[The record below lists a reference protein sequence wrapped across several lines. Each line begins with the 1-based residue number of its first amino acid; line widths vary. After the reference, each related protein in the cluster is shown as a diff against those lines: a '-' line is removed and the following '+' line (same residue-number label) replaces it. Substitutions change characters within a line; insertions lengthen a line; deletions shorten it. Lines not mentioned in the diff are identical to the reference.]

1 MMKGNIE
8 KKPKRKD
15 IFSKLNFKLNLGGED
30 PGKNVKRRTHWTFV
44 SAPQKMITIGQL
56 LMIFDGYRQY
66 RRHMM
71 SDNENNCT
79 T

>member
-30 PGKNVKRRTHWTFV
+30 PGKIVKHIGPLFQQ
-44 SAPQKMITIGQL
+44 PQKMITIGQL
-56 LMIFDGYRQY
+56 LMIFDVNTQY
-66 RRHMM
+66 LLKAY
-71 SDNENNCT
+71 DV
-79 T
+79 

>member
-30 PGKNVKRRTHWTFV
+30 PGKIVKRRTHRTFV
-44 SAPQKMITIGQL
+44 SAISTTKDDHHWPT
-56 LMIFDGYRQY
+56 
-66 RRHMM
+66 
-71 SDNENNCT
+71 SDDI
-79 T
+79 

>member
-30 PGKNVKRRTHWTFV
+30 PGKIV
-44 SAPQKMITIGQL
+44 
-56 LMIFDGYRQY
+56 
-66 RRHMM
+66 
-71 SDNENNCT
+71 
-79 T
+79 

>member
-30 PGKNVKRRTHWTFV
+30 PGKIVKH
-44 SAPQKMITIGQL
+44 IGPLFQHHNRL
-56 LMIFDGYRQY
+56 SPLANF
-66 RRHMM
+66 
-71 SDNENNCT
+71 
-79 T
+79 

>member
-30 PGKNVKRRTHWTFV
+30 PGKNVKKKNTLDLCFSTTKDDHHWPT
-44 SAPQKMITIGQL
+44 
-56 LMIFDGYRQY
+56 
-66 RRHMM
+66 
-71 SDNENNCT
+71 SDDI
-79 T
+79 

>member
-30 PGKNVKRRTHWTFV
+30 PGKIVKTHWTFV

-56 LMIFDGYRQY
+56 LMIFDVYRQY

>member
-30 PGKNVKRRTHWTFV
+30 PGKIVKH
-44 SAPQKMITIGQL
+44 IGPLFQHHK
-56 LMIFDGYRQY
+56 R
-66 RRHMM
+66 
-71 SDNENNCT
+71 
-79 T
+79 

>member
-30 PGKNVKRRTHWTFV
+30 PGKIVKTHWTFV
-44 SAPQKMITIGQL
+44 SAISTTKDDHHWPT
-56 LMIFDGYRQY
+56 
-66 RRHMM
+66 
-71 SDNENNCT
+71 SDDI
-79 T
+79 